1 VDVGHRSINIMVCN
15 QEISTDMAHGD
26 TQNLF
31 HKHFLKLTII
41 IIQLYNQDTYLH
53 IILNYIDIH
62 SLLGL
67 IVTSETC
74 QISRH
79 REPPSDF
86 QVVLL
91 VSGDS

>member
-1 VDVGHRSINIMVCN
+1 MDVGHRSINILVCN
-15 QEISTDMAHGD
+15 QEISTDLAHGD

-31 HKHFLKLTII
+31 HKHFLKLTLI
-41 IIQLYNQDTYLH
+41 IIQLYNQDAYLH

-74 QISRH
+74 PFSSDRLSGRPSRL
-79 REPPSDF
+79 R
-86 QVVLL
+86 
-91 VSGDS
+91 